1 MAELAIFSTTVGSTG
16 LQAAAAVELASSY
29 AVVGTTTATATAAA
43 GSAWYS
49 SVAAFEGMAAASA
62 ASSVVTLGELATS
75 FGQTGFKGIQAAG
88 QLISAVGRKQEY
100 DAKAAEARYQGTADY
115 LKYRQQAVETL
126 RKMNETLATQI
137 TRAALSMDPF
147 SGSALTLQ
155 ADTLNR
161 GASTYQ
167 MTQDNAQIVRNQA
180 ERQAQQYEAAG
191 DTTMVAGLVGATG
204 SVAEGVYTD
213 SVIGNPA
220 LKLNPGA

>member
-1 MAELAIFSTTVGSTG
+1 MAELAIFAT
-16 LQAAAAVELASSY
+16 
-29 AVVGTTTATATAAA
+29 TTTAATATTAAVAAEAAGLAYATAGSAAATAAMSA
-43 GSAWYS
+43 STSAWL
-49 SVAAFEGMAAASA
+49 A
-62 ASSVVTLGELATS
+62 ASSVTAMETLTTVTTLGDLAMR

-100 DAKAAEARYQGTADY
+100 DAKAEEARYQGTADY
-115 LKYRQQAVETL
+115 LKYRQQGVETL

-180 ERQAQQYEAAG
+180 ERQAQQYEDAG

-204 SVAEGVYTD
+204 SIAEGVYTD